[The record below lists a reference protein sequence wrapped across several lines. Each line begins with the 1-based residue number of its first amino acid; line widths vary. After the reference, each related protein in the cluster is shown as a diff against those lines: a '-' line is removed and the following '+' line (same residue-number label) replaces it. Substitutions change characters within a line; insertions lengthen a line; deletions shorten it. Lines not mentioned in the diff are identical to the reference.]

1 MNKHRI
7 TLLGSQDARLRKWLE
22 GDPEGNERGAIVL
35 LRKFDRAV
43 RDQKPSIRFV
53 VIDVIEM
60 TNEWVI
66 ESTTTS
72 LRINMRK
79 LPELYFRCEQ
89 EHLEL
94 GFVHSHPSGHPDF
107 SDKDDLNEQNILH
120 GFASSNGPDVFLVA
134 MVLSDGKWSARCRH
148 GADPSHVQDIRH
160 TAIVGERLQLDGVTG
175 AAGSNEIFKRQEAAF
190 GKPFNKKLQSLRVV
204 VVGAGGTGSST
215 ATLLARAGV
224 GELIIVDGDDLEDTN
239 LNRVR
244 GHRLV
249 HVGKNKAKVLAEFIH
264 SMGLQISVSS
274 IGEYIGESPKAIDA
288 ISGADIVFGCTDDVA
303 GRDLLN
309 QALYYYGLVYIDTG
323 LTGKIDRSPDGEP
336 YLRDHRGRVSC
347 ILPEHGACLRCQGV
361 VTDMKLKY
369 EKALEERPELATL
382 DPETLKREYYLV
394 GGGEHAP
401 GVGPFTSAT
410 ADAAVATLMD
420 LIKPFRKLPSDLRQ
434 DNIWHDFV
442 HMTIHSNAPAE
453 DANCIYCKEH
463 SLLLKREGAYRLEMP
478 ALGKL
483 K

>member
-7 TLLGSQDARLRKWLE
+7 TLFGSHNARLRKWLE
-22 GDPEGNERGAIVL
+22 GDPAGNERGAILL

-43 RDQKPSIRFV
+43 ADQESSTRFV
-53 VIDVIEM
+53 VVDVVEM
-60 TNEWVI
+60 TDDWVI
-66 ESTTTS
+66 ESTATS

-79 LPELYFRCEQ
+79 LPEIYFRCEQ
-89 EHLEL
+89 EDLEL
-94 GFVHSHPSGHPDF
+94 GFAHSHPSGHPDF

-134 MVLSDGKWSARCRH
+134 MVLSDGKWSARSRQ
-148 GADPSHVQDIRH
+148 GGDPSNIQDIRH
-160 TAIVGERLQLDGVTG
+160 IAIIGERLQLDGVKG
-175 AAGSNEIFKRQEAAF
+175 EAGSNDILKRQEAAF

-204 VVGAGGTGSST
+204 VVGAGGTGSSA

-224 GELIIVDGDDLEDTN
+224 GELIIIDGDDLEDTN

-249 HVGKNKAKVLAEFIH
+249 HVGKNKAKVLAKFIH
-264 SMGLQISVSS
+264 SMGLRITVSS
-274 IGEYIGESPKAIDA
+274 IGEYIDESPEAIDA
-288 ISGADIVFGCTDDVA
+288 ISSADIVFGCTDDVA

-309 QALYYYGLVYIDTG
+309 QALYYYGSVYIDTG
-323 LTGKIDRSPDGEP
+323 LTGKIDKDPDGEP

-361 VTDMKLKY
+361 VTDMKLNY
-369 EKALEERPELATL
+369 ERALQERPELAAL

-410 ADAAVATLMD
+410 ADAAVATLMN

-442 HMTIHSNAPAE
+442 HMTIHSNAPA
-453 DANCIYCKEH
+453 DDPSCIYCRTH
-463 SLLLKREGAYRLEMP
+463 ALLLKGESAYRLEMP

>member
-1 MNKHRI
+1 MNRHRI
-7 TLLGSQDARLRKWLE
+7 TLPGSQDARLRNWLE
-22 GDPEGNERGAIVL
+22 GDPAGNERGAIVL

-43 RDQKPSIRFV
+43 HDQKPSIRFV
-53 VIDVIEM
+53 AVDVIEM
-60 TNEWVI
+60 TDDWVI

-79 LPELYFRCEQ
+79 LPEIYFRCER
-89 EHLEL
+89 EDLEL
-94 GFVHSHPSGHPDF
+94 GFAHSHPSGHPDF
-107 SDKDDLNEQNILH
+107 SDKDDRNEQNILH
-120 GFASSNGPDVFLVA
+120 GFAGSNGPSVFLVA
-134 MVLSDGKWSARCRH
+134 MVRSDGKWFARCRH
-148 GADPSHVQDIRH
+148 GADPSRVLDVRH
-160 TAIVGERLQLDGVTG
+160 TAIVGERLLLDGVTD
-175 AAGSNEIFKRQEAAF
+175 AAGSTDILKRQEAAF

-204 VVGAGGTGSST
+204 VVGAGGTGSSA

-224 GELIIVDGDDLEDTN
+224 GELIIVDGDDLEDSN

-249 HVGKNKAKVLAEFIH
+249 HVGKNKAEILARFIH
-264 SMGLQISVSS
+264 SMGLRISVSS
-274 IGEYIGESPKAIDA
+274 IGEYLDESPKAIDA
-288 ISGADIVFGCTDDVA
+288 ISSADIVFGCTDDVA

-309 QALYYYGLVYIDTG
+309 QALYYYGLIYIDTG
-323 LTGKIDRSPDGEP
+323 LTGKIDKDPDGDP

-369 EKALEERPELATL
+369 EKAIEERPELATL
-382 DPETLKREYYLV
+382 DPETLKREYYLA
-394 GGGEHAP
+394 GGGVHAP

-410 ADAAVATLMD
+410 ADAAVATLMN

-442 HMTIHSNAPAE
+442 HMTIHSNTPA
-453 DANCIYCKEH
+453 DDPDCIYCKTH
-463 SLLLKREGAYRLEMP
+463 ALLLKGEGAYRLEMP